1 LPNGSYI
8 SDLGIN
14 FYRVSSTREII
25 KQREKS
31 TYESAVLY
39 GGLKYNADIKD
50 LIASDA
56 EERSNGLRGIGGL
69 KDDVENDLRQG
80 NILWKYLIG
89 TKIEVSEIEK
99 IASNFGVNT
108 KLFSESNGTESTF
121 KNMSG
126 KMIDII
132 HIATHGF
139 YIKPINN
146 KTGNNQMERSGLAFA
161 GANHVQSG
169 AVLPEGVDDGIL
181 TAEEILRLDF
191 RSIDLIVLSACE
203 TGLGDITGEG
213 VFGLQRGF
221 KKAGVNSILMSLWKV
236 DDDATQ
242 TLMVE
247 FYKNFLNGET
257 KAKSL
262 LKAQRYVRSQPG
274 WEDPEYWAGFILLD
288 ALN

>member
-1 LPNGSYI
+1 
-8 SDLGIN
+8 
-14 FYRVSSTREII
+14 
-25 KQREKS
+25 
-31 TYESAVLY
+31 
-39 GGLKYNADIKD
+39 
-50 LIASDA
+50 
-56 EERSNGLRGIGGL
+56 
-69 KDDVENDLRQG
+69 
-80 NILWKYLIG
+80 
-89 TKIEVSEIEK
+89 
-99 IASNFGVNT
+99 
-108 KLFSESNGTESTF
+108 
-121 KNMSG
+121 
-126 KMIDII
+126 
-132 HIATHGF
+132 
-139 YIKPINN
+139 
-146 KTGNNQMERSGLAFA
+146 MERSGLAFA

-181 TAEEILRLDF
+181 TAEEISRLDF
-191 RSIDLIVLSACE
+191 RNIDLIVLSACE

-274 WEDPEYWAGFILLD
+274 WKDPEYWAGFILLD